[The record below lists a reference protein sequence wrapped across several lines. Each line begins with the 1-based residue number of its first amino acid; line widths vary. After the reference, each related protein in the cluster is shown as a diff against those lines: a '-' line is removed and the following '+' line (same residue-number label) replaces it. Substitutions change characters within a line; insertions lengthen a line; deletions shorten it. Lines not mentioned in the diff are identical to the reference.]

1 MSFWSMITIYVMLFF
16 VVFFLCVFSP
26 YFYRKYNHCL
36 DELQDRYRFVS
47 KCNFVIKRK
56 IVRKLLTIND
66 RSSLQP
72 LLYENNILREG
83 LPFIDDGMRS
93 MYRESAIINFLKDNK
108 LKVKNLNIYQL
119 CTLFVISYR
128 VNFIDEYSGNR
139 NLYDDYNLGRRTYN
153 YNTFIVE
160 AFCRLA
166 NSVYYLSGNDM
177 ARTADILNRID
188 YECAINNR
196 LVNILDLYQFCVEDR
211 KDRINNVNIGDEIIV
226 VDKKSSRPIVKPAT
240 KKDVLL
246 LKLCQHLDVYGTYYR
261 LKTNNINNAYNV
273 FTVKDHIKYSE
284 CKNMNEALGISLY
297 EKYIRMFPRN
307 FIYRILSIFFAR
319 RDVVPDTVDM
329 NDDLLCDISIYSY
342 AVEAIEDGIYRD
354 DIKHYAE
361 VKQEIL
367 EPVIDDVRA
376 EV

>member
-1 MSFWSMITIYVMLFF
+1 MLFF

-119 CTLFVISYR
+119 CTLFVMSYR

-139 NLYDDYNLGRRTYN
+139 NLYDDYNLDRTTYN

-160 AFCRLA
+160 SFCRLA

-177 ARTADILNRID
+177 SRTADILNRID
-188 YECAINNR
+188 YECSINNR

-211 KDRINNVNIGDEIIV
+211 KDRINNVNIGDNVII

-246 LKLCQHLDVYGTYYR
+246 LKLCQHLDVYGVYCR
-261 LKTNNINNAYNV
+261 LKTNNINNAYSV

-284 CKNMNEALGISLY
+284 CKNMNEVLGISLY
-297 EKYIRMFPRN
+297 EKYIRMFPRV
-307 FIYRILSIFFAR
+307 FLYRVLSVFFAR

-342 AVEAIEDGIYRD
+342 AVDAIEDGIYRD